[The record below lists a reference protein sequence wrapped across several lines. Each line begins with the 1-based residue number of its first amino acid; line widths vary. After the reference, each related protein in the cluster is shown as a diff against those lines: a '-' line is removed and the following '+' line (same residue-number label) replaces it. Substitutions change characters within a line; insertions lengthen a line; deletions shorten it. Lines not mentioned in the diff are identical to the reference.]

1 MWEFDQFSFREGL
14 LKGMEAV
21 NLKNKNTLAAALA
34 ICLSTAFV
42 VTFAF
47 LRPQE
52 SLLVIAAY
60 VVTLILVSLI
70 VLIISK
76 IYNKSKTSVNTEDF
90 INTIEDLNGEFIVW
104 SNDLSYIRM
113 NKQCRQLME
122 LPENGSSQDALKIAF
137 GLELLNEDSV
147 KLMISGNRH
156 VTFKTPSGRSV
167 SIAWSTSLFKS
178 YKKKSLFLSTGFN
191 YTEIRKMRTNLASAN
206 DFFNSSMELA
216 EIGVIMST
224 DRKKYAASSETV
236 RMFGLKSSSI
246 DISLFRSLIHPN
258 DRMQFDS
265 AVRASSDE
273 CTEVKSVDMRIKSAN
288 GGVYRWYSFRY
299 KAIAATDNTLPLF
312 GGALLDITEQR
323 EKDILIE
330 RLAYIDE
337 VTEIANRNR
346 LVSIGQ
352 ETYECSRS
360 LGYSYW
366 IITLDIDRFHIIN
379 DTCGYDNGNY
389 ILKNFAHILYKFVSP
404 GGLAA
409 RISGDNFAL
418 VLRDYGDDELPVRT
432 AKTIQDEFAKLAVDD
447 FAAISLSCSAGFSK
461 MPDDGNSFL
470 DVLEHAEFALKS
482 VSGQQG
488 IICGYEPSMHDS
500 IIGTTE
506 LEKSLELAIDNNE
519 LALFFQPKI
528 DLKTGKIMG
537 VEALIRWIKP
547 DGTIITPDAFVPIA
561 ERSRL
566 IGRISEFVLN
576 EGCRQNVL
584 WQKMGFPKIVM
595 SINFTS
601 SDFYQNDLKERV
613 FEALVKTGLSPEW
626 LEVELT
632 ETLAL
637 SDIDYAVAQMNK
649 LRELGV
655 KLAMD
660 DFGTGYSSLSY
671 LQILPI
677 TLLKLDRSF
686 ITDIEHNN
694 IALEIVSAVI
704 SIAKSK
710 KIKTIAEGIE
720 NKQQEEILRKA
731 GCNFGQG
738 YLYGKPMPAAEL
750 EELMRKM
757 M

>member
-1 MWEFDQFSFREGL
+1 MVCLSPYYRRERI
-14 LKGMEAV
+14 
-21 NLKNKNTLAAALA
+21 NLKNKNILAAALA
-34 ICLSTAFV
+34 ICLSTALV

-47 LRPQE
+47 LRPEE

-60 VVTLILVSLI
+60 VITLILVSII
-70 VLIISK
+70 VFIISK
-76 IYNKSKTSVNTEDF
+76 IYNKNKNTVNTDDF
-90 INTIEDLNGEFIVW
+90 INTIENLNGEFIVW
-104 SNDLSYIRM
+104 SNDFAYIRM
-113 NKQCRQLME
+113 NRQCRELMG
-122 LPENGSSQDALKIAF
+122 LSADGGGRDALKIAF
-137 GLELLNEDSV
+137 GLETLDENSV
-147 KLMISGNRH
+147 KLMSSGNQH
-156 VTFKTPSGRSV
+156 VTFRTPSGKSV

-178 YKKKSLFLSTGFN
+178 YKKRSLFLSTGFN

-224 DRKKYAASSETV
+224 DRKKYAASPEAV
-236 RMFGLKSSSI
+236 RMFGLKSSSV
-246 DISLFRSLIHPN
+246 DISMFRTLIHPN

-265 AVRASSDE
+265 AVKSSSDE
-273 CTEVKSVDMRIKSAN
+273 CRDVKSIDLRIKSELGAA
-288 GGVYRWYSFRY
+288 YRWYTFRY
-299 KAIAATDNTLPLF
+299 KAIAATENTLPLF

-352 ETYECSRS
+352 ETYDCCLS

-432 AKTIQDEFAKLAVDD
+432 AKTIQEEFARLAADD

-461 MPDDGNSFL
+461 MPDDGDSFL

-482 VSGQQG
+482 VSGQQS

-500 IIGTTE
+500 IIGSTE

-528 DLKTGKIMG
+528 DLKTGRIMG

-576 EGCRQNVL
+576 EGCRQNML

-613 FEALVKTGLSPEW
+613 FDALVKTGLSPEW

-649 LRELGV
+649 LRDLGV

-720 NKQQEEILRKA
+720 DVRQEEILRKA
-731 GCNFGQG
+731 GCDFGQG
-738 YLYGKPMPAAEL
+738 YLYGKPMPAEEL